1 MNYKNKIQGVFI
13 HKSFF
18 EIDDL
23 SLPQKLI
30 FAKICDLDN
39 EKGCYASNKFFA
51 DLFKISTRQVS
62 THINNII
69 KKGYVTSKFV
79 MKEGTK
85 EIDYRVLN
93 TTSRG
98 IEELQH
104 KGYGR
109 TVPISKE
116 SNNNNNIKERE
127 EQFSIEICAL
137 GLEYKPMIDPE
148 IIKAFISHWTEP
160 NRSGKKMKF
169 ELQQTWDHKRRLDT
183 WIRNNK
189 QWNKEKKPQAK
200 KNFKWSSTM
209 KHYVAYCECGKSD
222 FYDPWKADRGLL
234 DTKCCGKE
242 LLAER
247 IAS

>member
-1 MNYKNKIQGVFI
+1 MK
-13 HKSFF
+13 
-18 EIDDL
+18 
-23 SLPQKLI
+23 
-30 FAKICDLDN
+30 
-39 EKGCYASNKFFA
+39 
-51 DLFKISTRQVS
+51 QV
-62 THINNII
+62 
-69 KKGYVTSKFV
+69 
-79 MKEGTK
+79 TK

-127 EQFSIEICAL
+127 EQFSIEICGL

-234 DTKCCGKE
+234 DTKSCGKE